1 MMQLVSMRI
10 RKIYTYMTVLTCCGI
25 WFVPSAQVMLGADND
40 ASISEQAVEKS
51 VEAKKPQAVP
61 GKSVP
66 VLLPKKKDHLSMMR
80 DDAWLKDPFKN
91 IQTDVKSV
99 IKDFDQGQTRQP
111 VKTTQPRIISRLDTL
126 ITMLEKSC
134 KSGSGA
140 AGQNPTRP
148 ANSSTLAKGPG
159 GQGKLKAPD
168 KKGRNWADLTPKQRE
183 KILQSRT
190 EGFPPG
196 YEDIL
201 ADYFRRLAR
210 NQAVDKNKTTPDKQK

>member
-1 MMQLVSMRI
+1 MEQLNMKRVCYLSPL
-10 RKIYTYMTVLTCCGI
+10 VL
-25 WFVPSAQVMLGADND
+25 ALLGGMAEISLAVAAEADQKTT
-40 ASISEQAVEKS
+40 SESAVEAAKPAPK
-51 VEAKKPQAVP
+51 AKK
-61 GKSVP
+61 SLP
-66 VLLPKKKDHLSMMR
+66 VTLPEKKDVMSLIR

-99 IKDFDQGQTRQP
+99 IDDFDQGKTQQP

-126 ITMLEKSC
+126 IEMLEKSC
-134 KSGSGA
+134 KKGGGA
-140 AGQNPTRP
+140 GANPTRP
-148 ANSSTLAKGPG
+148 ANSSTLAGGPG
-159 GQGKLKAPD
+159 GQGKMKAAD

-210 NQAVDKNKTTPDKQK
+210 NQGVKKSETQDKQE

>member
-1 MMQLVSMRI
+1 MKRISFKIPMLIVFLVLI
-10 RKIYTYMTVLTCCGI
+10 ACGEI
-25 WFVPSAQVMLGADND
+25 LSGLLIQHVNGAETEASPAKESA
-40 ASISEQAVEKS
+40 IEAV
-51 VEAKKPQAVP
+51 KPQAVP
-61 GKSVP
+61 GKGAPITVP
-66 VLLPKKKDHLSMMR
+66 GKKDHLSMIR

-99 IKDFDQGQTRQP
+99 ITDFDQGQTKQP
-111 VKTTQPRIISRLDTL
+111 VKTTQPRIISRLDL
-126 ITMLEKSC
+126 LVEMLEKQC
-134 KSGSGA
+134 KSGGGA
-140 AGQNPTRP
+140 AGGNPTRA
-148 ANSSTLAKGPG
+148 ANQSTLGKGPG
-159 GQGKLKAPD
+159 GQGKLRAPD

-210 NQAVDKNKTTPDKQK
+210 NQGVEKNQTTSEKQK

>member
-1 MMQLVSMRI
+1 MKTEKRI
-10 RKIYTYMTVLTCCGI
+10 KRSGLLSVLGIAACC
-25 WFVPSAQVMLGADND
+25 VTLCLQNLQADEVDQND
-40 ASISEQAVEKS
+40 KSEAAVEAARPEPAAGKGLS
-51 VEAKKPQAVP
+51 V
-61 GKSVP
+61 
-66 VLLPKKKDHLSMMR
+66 LPPEKKDVMTLVR

-99 IKDFDQGQTRQP
+99 IDDFDHGRTKKP
-111 VKTTQPRIISRLDTL
+111 AKTTQPRIISRLDTL
-126 ITMLEKSC
+126 VEMLEKSC
-134 KSGSGA
+134 KKGGGA
-140 AGQNPTRP
+140 AGANPSRP
-148 ANSSTLAKGPG
+148 ANSSTLGKGPG
-159 GQGKLKAPD
+159 GQGDLRAPE

-210 NQAVDKNKTTPDKQK
+210 NQNLKNKETTDKQE

>member
-1 MMQLVSMRI
+1 MKRLNLNTQSVFCCLAIV
-10 RKIYTYMTVLTCCGI
+10 VCCG
-25 WFVPSAQVMLGADND
+25 VYSSTAALRVHAADGTSAPLA
-40 ASISEQAVEKS
+40 EKS
-51 VEAKKPQAVP
+51 VEAVKPAALP
-61 GKSVP
+61 GNALPGNALP
-66 VLLPKKKDHLSMMR
+66 VQLPKKKDHLSMVR

-99 IKDFDQGQTRQP
+99 ISDFDKGQTRQP
-111 VKTTQPRIISRLDTL
+111 VKTTQPRIITRLDTL
-126 ITMLEKSC
+126 IEMLEKSC
-134 KSGSGA
+134 KGGSGA
-140 AGQNPTRP
+140 AGANPTRP
-148 ANSSTLAKGPG
+148 ANSSTLAGGPG

-210 NQAVDKNKTTPDKQK
+210 NQAVEKNKTTPEK

>member
-1 MMQLVSMRI
+1 MKTEKRI
-10 RKIYTYMTVLTCCGI
+10 KRSGLLSVLGIVACC
-25 WFVPSAQVMLGADND
+25 VTLCLQNLQADEVDQND
-40 ASISEQAVEKS
+40 KSEAAVEAARPEPAAGKGLS
-51 VEAKKPQAVP
+51 V
-61 GKSVP
+61 
-66 VLLPKKKDHLSMMR
+66 LPPEKKDVMTLVR

-99 IKDFDQGQTRQP
+99 IDDFDHGRTKKP
-111 VKTTQPRIISRLDTL
+111 AKTTQPRIISRLDTL
-126 ITMLEKSC
+126 VEMLEKSC
-134 KSGSGA
+134 KKGGGA
-140 AGQNPTRP
+140 AGANPSRP
-148 ANSSTLAKGPG
+148 ANSSTLGKGPG
-159 GQGKLKAPD
+159 GQGDLRAPE

-210 NQAVDKNKTTPDKQK
+210 NQNLKNKETTDKQE

>member
-1 MMQLVSMRI
+1 MKLIFLTV
-10 RKIYTYMTVLTCCGI
+10 RKFYVCLPIIMCYGSSLIVPAQNVL
-25 WFVPSAQVMLGADND
+25 AADKN
-40 ASISEQAVEKS
+40 ARPAGQAVENT
-51 VEAKKPQAVP
+51 VEAKKPQEIQKKAAPIKVP
-61 GKSVP
+61 D
-66 VLLPKKKDHLSMMR
+66 KKDHLSMVK

-99 IKDFDQGQTRQP
+99 IKDFGKGQTKQP
-111 VKTTQPRIISRLDTL
+111 VKTTQPRIINRLDTL

-134 KSGSGA
+134 KKSGGGA
-140 AGQNPTRP
+140 GANPTRA
-148 ANSSTLAKGPG
+148 ANSSTLGKGPG
-159 GQGKLKAPD
+159 GQGEMKAAD
-168 KKGRNWADLTPKQRE
+168 KKGRNWAGLTPRQRE

-210 NQAVDKNKTTPDKQK
+210 NQSVDKNKSTPENQK

>member
-1 MMQLVSMRI
+1 M
-10 RKIYTYMTVLTCCGI
+10 
-25 WFVPSAQVMLGADND
+25 AQRVRGADNTSTPIVD
-40 ASISEQAVEKS
+40 KS
-51 VEAKKPQAVP
+51 VEAVKPAALP
-61 GKSVP
+61 GNALP
-66 VLLPKKKDHLSMMR
+66 VQLPKKKDHLSMVR

-99 IKDFDQGQTRQP
+99 IHDFDKGQTKQP
-111 VKTTQPRIISRLDTL
+111 VKTTQPRIITRLDTL
-126 ITMLEKSC
+126 IEMLEKSC
-134 KSGSGA
+134 KGGGGA
-140 AGQNPTRP
+140 AGPNPTRA
-148 ANSSTLAKGPG
+148 ANSSTLAGGPG

-210 NQAVDKNKTTPDKQK
+210 NQAIEKNKTTPEK

>member
-1 MMQLVSMRI
+1 MKRTQSHQTHLRFLFS
-10 RKIYTYMTVLTCCGI
+10 LTICAPLFYAGGLQ
-25 WFVPSAQVMLGADND
+25 SAFAD
-40 ASISEQAVEKS
+40 AVEA
-51 VEAKKPQAVP
+51 AKPGAKQVKAPLIIPPVP
-61 GKSVP
+61 
-66 VLLPKKKDHLSMMR
+66 KDNLSQLK

-99 IKDFDQGQTRQP
+99 ITDFDKGQTTQP
-111 VKTTQPRIISRLDTL
+111 AKTTQPRIISRLDTL
-126 ITMLEKSC
+126 VEMLEKSC
-134 KSGSGA
+134 KKGGGA
-140 AGQNPTRP
+140 AGANPSRP
-148 ANSSTLAKGPG
+148 ANSSTLGKGPG
-159 GQGKLKAPD
+159 GEGELKAPD

-210 NQAVDKNKTTPDKQK
+210 NQAVDKTQPTSEKQD

>member
-1 MMQLVSMRI
+1 MNRTKMNRI
-10 RKIYTYMTVLTCCGI
+10 RCLCALIVAAVCVTTWLETVQA
-25 WFVPSAQVMLGADND
+25 FDADRD
-40 ASISEQAVEKS
+40 AKSEKAVE
-51 VEAKKPQAVP
+51 ATKPTSIP
-61 GKSVP
+61 GKDLP
-66 VLLPKKKDHLSMMR
+66 LLLPEKKDVMSLVR

-99 IKDFDQGQTRQP
+99 IDDFDHGQTKKP
-111 VKTTQPRIISRLDTL
+111 AKTTQPRIITRLDTL
-126 ITMLEKSC
+126 IEMLEKSC
-134 KSGSGA
+134 KKGGGSAGA
-140 AGQNPTRP
+140 NPTRP
-148 ANSSTLAKGPG
+148 ANSSTLGKGPG
-159 GQGKLKAPD
+159 GQGDLRAPD

-210 NQAVDKNKTTPDKQK
+210 NQDLKKTEPSDKKE

>member
-1 MMQLVSMRI
+1 MNRSTLKMPVTFTCLTFSILCFLNFVFINQSAFGEEKDSKPATGAIEAAKPKVASGKGLPVQLPP
-10 RKIYTYMTVLTCCGI
+10 K
-25 WFVPSAQVMLGADND
+25 QD
-40 ASISEQAVEKS
+40 
-51 VEAKKPQAVP
+51 
-61 GKSVP
+61 
-66 VLLPKKKDHLSMMR
+66 LLSLVR

-99 IKDFDQGQTRQP
+99 INDFDKGQTKQP
-111 VKTTQPRIISRLDTL
+111 VKTTQPRIITRLDTL
-126 ITMLEKSC
+126 IEMLEKSC
-134 KSGSGA
+134 KGGGGAGS
-140 AGQNPTRP
+140 NPTRP
-148 ANSSTLAKGPG
+148 ANSSTLAGGPG

-201 ADYFRRLAR
+201 TDYFRRLAR
-210 NQAVDKNKTTPDKQK
+210 NQAVEKNKTSSERQE

>member
-1 MMQLVSMRI
+1 MKLVSLGV
-10 RKIYTYMTVLTCCGI
+10 RKNYAQLALLMCCGI
-25 WFVPSAQVMLGADND
+25 GFVVPAQNVIGADKN
-40 ASISEQAVEKS
+40 AKPSVPAVENV
-51 VEAKKPQAVP
+51 VEAVKPQTSLKKGIPVP
-61 GKSVP
+61 N
-66 VLLPKKKDHLSMMR
+66 KKDHLSMVR

-99 IKDFDQGQTRQP
+99 IKDFDQGQTKHP
-111 VKTTQPRIISRLDTL
+111 VKTTQPRIINRLDTL

-134 KSGSGA
+134 KSGSGG
-140 AGQNPTRP
+140 AGANPTRP
-148 ANSSTLAKGPG
+148 ANSSTLGKGPG
-159 GQGKLKAPD
+159 GQGEMHAPD
-168 KKGRNWADLTPKQRE
+168 KKGRNWAGLTPRQRE

-210 NQAVDKNKTTPDKQK
+210 NQTATKNKSTPDNQK

>member
-1 MMQLVSMRI
+1 MRRMQI
-10 RKIYTYMTVLTCCGI
+10 RLKHSHVYLAVTVCCVTL
-25 WFVPSAQVMLGADND
+25 WLETAQAADID
-40 ASISEQAVEKS
+40 RPERTDKAVEA
-51 VEAKKPQAVP
+51 AKPVPVP
-61 GKSVP
+61 GKISP
-66 VLLPKKKDHLSMMR
+66 GALPGQQDVMSLMR

-99 IKDFDQGQTRQP
+99 INDFDQGQTKKPAR
-111 VKTTQPRIISRLDTL
+111 TTQPRIISRLDTL
-126 ITMLEKSC
+126 IEMLEKSC
-134 KSGSGA
+134 KKGGGDAGA
-140 AGQNPTRP
+140 NPSRP
-148 ANSSTLAKGPG
+148 ANASTLGKGPG
-159 GQGKLKAPD
+159 GQGDLRAPD

-210 NQAVDKNKTTPDKQK
+210 NKDLKKNETTDKQE

>member
-1 MMQLVSMRI
+1 MCLVSLKLRN
-10 RKIYTYMTVLTCCGI
+10 VLVCLFAITFIGAYSSESTRYA
-25 WFVPSAQVMLGADND
+25 FGADDSAKSLSQVDEN
-40 ASISEQAVEKS
+40 AVK
-51 VEAKKPQAVP
+51 AKKPKAVP
-61 GKSVP
+61 GKGIP
-66 VLLPKKKDHLSMMR
+66 HPLQKKKDHLSMVR

-99 IKDFDQGQTRQP
+99 IKDFDKGQTKQP
-111 VKTTQPRIISRLDTL
+111 VKTTQPRIITRLDTL

-134 KSGSGA
+134 KSGGGA
-140 AGQNPTRP
+140 AGANPTRA

-168 KKGRNWADLTPKQRE
+168 KKGRNWADLTPKQRK

-210 NQAVDKNKTTPDKQK
+210 NQAVNKNKSDSNK

>member
-1 MMQLVSMRI
+1 MNRI
-10 RKIYTYMTVLTCCGI
+10 CCLCALSVAACCVTAWIGTVQA
-25 WFVPSAQVMLGADND
+25 FGADRD
-40 ASISEQAVEKS
+40 AEPEKTI
-51 VEAKKPQAVP
+51 EAAKPTSTP
-61 GKSVP
+61 GKDLP
-66 VLLPKKKDHLSMMR
+66 LLLPEKKDVMPLIR

-99 IKDFDQGQTRQP
+99 IDDFDHGQTKKP
-111 VKTTQPRIISRLDTL
+111 AKTTQPRIITRLDTL
-126 ITMLEKSC
+126 IEMLEKSC
-134 KSGSGA
+134 KKGGGS
-140 AGQNPTRP
+140 AGPNPTRP
-148 ANSSTLAKGPG
+148 ANSSTLGKGPG
-159 GQGKLKAPD
+159 GQGDLRAPD

-210 NQAVDKNKTTPDKQK
+210 NQDLKKTEPSDKKE

>member
-1 MMQLVSMRI
+1 MNKSTLI
-10 RKIYTYMTVLTCCGI
+10 IIKT
-25 WFVPSAQVMLGADND
+25 FVCIALSLLFCVNSIFINQNVFGDENGSKSAKGA
-40 ASISEQAVEKS
+40 I
-51 VEAKKPQAVP
+51 EAAKPKTTSGKAVP
-61 GKSVP
+61 VQLP
-66 VLLPKKKDHLSMMR
+66 PKKDLLSLVR

-99 IKDFDQGQTRQP
+99 INDFDKGQTKQP
-111 VKTTQPRIISRLDTL
+111 VKTTQPRIITRLDTL
-126 ITMLEKSC
+126 IEMLEKSC
-134 KSGSGA
+134 KGGGA
-140 AGQNPTRP
+140 AGSNPTRP
-148 ANSSTLAKGPG
+148 ANSSTLAGGPG

-210 NQAVDKNKTTPDKQK
+210 NQTVEKNKTSSEKQE

>member
-1 MMQLVSMRI
+1 MALTQICLKHCYVYLSV
-10 RKIYTYMTVLTCCGI
+10 TVCCMSL
-25 WFVPSAQVMLGADND
+25 WLETA
-40 ASISEQAVEKS
+40 QAVDIDPPVKTEKA
-51 VEAKKPQAVP
+51 VEAAKPVPVP
-61 GKSVP
+61 GKIAP
-66 VLLPKKKDHLSMMR
+66 GTLPGQQDVMSLMR

-99 IKDFDQGQTRQP
+99 INDFDQGQTEKPAR
-111 VKTTQPRIISRLDTL
+111 TTQPRIISRLDTL
-126 ITMLEKSC
+126 IEMLEKSC
-134 KSGSGA
+134 KKGGGGA
-140 AGQNPTRP
+140 GANPSRP
-148 ANSSTLAKGPG
+148 ANASTLGKGPG
-159 GQGKLKAPD
+159 GQGDLRAPD

-210 NQAVDKNKTTPDKQK
+210 NKDLKKNETTDKQE

>member
-1 MMQLVSMRI
+1 MRRTKMNQLH
-10 RKIYTYMTVLTCCGI
+10 CCFALCFTACCLLAVVDVTRAAEDADGT
-25 WFVPSAQVMLGADND
+25 AQP
-40 ASISEQAVEKS
+40 EKAVE
-51 VEAKKPQAVP
+51 AARPVP
-61 GKSVP
+61 ANNKNMP
-66 VLLPKKKDHLSMMR
+66 VTLPDKKDVMSLVR

-99 IKDFDQGQTRQP
+99 IDDFDHGQTKKP
-111 VKTTQPRIISRLDTL
+111 AKTTQPRIISRLDTM
-126 ITMLEKSC
+126 IEMLEKSC
-134 KSGSGA
+134 KKGGGA
-140 AGQNPTRP
+140 AGANPTRP
-148 ANSSTLAKGPG
+148 ANSSTLGKGPG
-159 GQGKLKAPD
+159 GQGDLRAPD

-210 NQAVDKNKTTPDKQK
+210 NQDLKKKETTDKQE

>member
-1 MMQLVSMRI
+1 MLVVSLKI
-10 RKIYTYMTVLTCCGI
+10 RKIYACLIMVTCCGAG
-25 WFVPSAQVMLGADND
+25 FVKSEQSLLGADNS
-40 ASISEQAVEKS
+40 AVQSEQDDKNA
-51 VEAKKPQAVP
+51 VEAKKPQSVTGKTVP
-61 GKSVP
+61 IP
-66 VLLPKKKDHLSMMR
+66 VPKKKDHLSMVR

-99 IKDFDQGQTRQP
+99 IKDFDKGQTKQP
-111 VKTTQPRIISRLDTL
+111 VKTTQPRIITRLDTL

-134 KSGSGA
+134 KGGGGA
-140 AGQNPTRP
+140 AGSTPTRP

-210 NQAVDKNKTTPDKQK
+210 NQAVDKNKSIPDKQK

>member
-1 MMQLVSMRI
+1 MNHI
-10 RKIYTYMTVLTCCGI
+10 RCLCALSVITCCVTI
-25 WFVPSAQVMLGADND
+25 WIETVQAFDADR
-40 ASISEQAVEKS
+40 ATEPEKAVEA
-51 VEAKKPQAVP
+51 AKPTSIP
-61 GKSVP
+61 GKDLP
-66 VLLPKKKDHLSMMR
+66 LLLPEKKDVMSLVR

-99 IKDFDQGQTRQP
+99 IDDFDHGQTKKP
-111 VKTTQPRIISRLDTL
+111 AKTTQPRIITRLDTL
-126 ITMLEKSC
+126 IEMLEKSC
-134 KSGSGA
+134 KKGGGA
-140 AGQNPTRP
+140 AGANPSRP
-148 ANSSTLAKGPG
+148 ANSSTLGKGPG
-159 GQGKLKAPD
+159 GQGDLRAPD

-210 NQAVDKNKTTPDKQK
+210 NQDLKKTEPSDKKE

>member
-1 MMQLVSMRI
+1 MKRNKTTQTHLRFLLS
-10 RKIYTYMTVLTCCGI
+10 LTICAPLL
-25 WFVPSAQVMLGADND
+25 FAATLQSAFAD
-40 ASISEQAVEKS
+40 AVEAAKP
-51 VEAKKPQAVP
+51 EAEPIKVP
-61 GKSVP
+61 LIIP
-66 VLLPKKKDHLSMMR
+66 PEPKDNLSKLK

-99 IKDFDQGQTRQP
+99 ITDFDKGQTTQP
-111 VKTTQPRIISRLDTL
+111 AKTTQPRIISRLDML
-126 ITMLEKSC
+126 VEMLEKSC
-134 KSGSGA
+134 KKGGGA
-140 AGQNPTRP
+140 AGANPSRP
-148 ANSSTLAKGPG
+148 ANSSTLGKGPG
-159 GQGKLKAPD
+159 GQGELKAPE

-210 NQAVDKNKTTPDKQK
+210 NQAVDKSKTTPEKQD

>member
-1 MMQLVSMRI
+1 MMKQCSLKTPVIWRCLALIACCEICSGI
-10 RKIYTYMTVLTCCGI
+10 LLQPVDGAETVAPANET
-25 WFVPSAQVMLGADND
+25 
-40 ASISEQAVEKS
+40 AVEA
-51 VEAKKPQAVP
+51 VKPQAVP
-61 GKSVP
+61 GKTVP
-66 VLLPKKKDHLSMMR
+66 ITLPEKKDHLSMVR

-99 IKDFDQGQTRQP
+99 ITDFDKGQTKQP
-111 VKTTQPRIISRLDTL
+111 VKTTQPRIITRLDTL
-126 ITMLEKSC
+126 IEMLEKSC
-134 KSGSGA
+134 KSGSGG
-140 AGQNPTRP
+140 AGPNPTRP
-148 ANSSTLAKGPG
+148 ANSSTLAGGPG
-159 GQGKLKAPD
+159 GQGELKAPD

-210 NQAVDKNKTTPDKQK
+210 NQAVDKNSTTPEKQK

>member
-1 MMQLVSMRI
+1 MKRTQSHQSHLRFLFSLTI
-10 RKIYTYMTVLTCCGI
+10 CAPLFYTGGLQ
-25 WFVPSAQVMLGADND
+25 SAFAD
-40 ASISEQAVEKS
+40 AVEA
-51 VEAKKPQAVP
+51 AKP
-61 GKSVP
+61 GAKQVKAP
-66 VLLPKKKDHLSMMR
+66 LIIPPEPKDNLSQLK

-99 IKDFDQGQTRQP
+99 ITDFDKGQTTQP
-111 VKTTQPRIISRLDTL
+111 AKTTQPRIISRLDTL
-126 ITMLEKSC
+126 VEMLEKSC
-134 KSGSGA
+134 KKGGGA
-140 AGQNPTRP
+140 AGANPSRP
-148 ANSSTLAKGPG
+148 ANSSTLGKGPG
-159 GQGKLKAPD
+159 GEGELKAPD

-210 NQAVDKNKTTPDKQK
+210 NQAVDKTKPTSEKQD

>member
-1 MMQLVSMRI
+1 MNRSYF
-10 RKIYTYMTVLTCCGI
+10 KIPEKFGCFALSVLCCLNYVFITQNAFGDENGSE
-25 WFVPSAQVMLGADND
+25 PAKGAL
-40 ASISEQAVEKS
+40 
-51 VEAKKPQAVP
+51 EAAKPKTAP
-61 GKSVP
+61 GKALP
-66 VLLPKKKDHLSMMR
+66 VQLPPKKDLLSLVR

-99 IKDFDQGQTRQP
+99 ISDFDKGQTKQP
-111 VKTTQPRIISRLDTL
+111 VKTTQPRIITRLDTL
-126 ITMLEKSC
+126 IEMLEKSC
-134 KSGSGA
+134 KGGGGAGS
-140 AGQNPTRP
+140 NPTRP
-148 ANSSTLAKGPG
+148 ANSSTLAGGPG

-210 NQAVDKNKTTPDKQK
+210 NQTVDKNKTTPDNQK